1 MLCQGMFSV
10 TNLTSKS
17 NLLAQDRLLRKKK
30 SKLTSLW
37 KVIRFQRDNQEHFN
51 TVLDLKNLTL
61 SQITSED
68 NQKRCLNQ
76 IYPYSLVLKK
86 RPLFSFCFFLI
97 VGLVKNGTH
106 LAQKSNC
113 VGECRGA
120 SRCSV
125 SSEAHLGKG
134 RRKKIILVTR
144 VEEGSRHLQN
154 ILNSSSVKE
163 TPETMA
169 VCQILRQKQ
178 HTQKL
183 CNMNIEPG
191 INLRTASCTVCS
203 ETAFKSSLSTLPPK
217 NEIQQWYINRA
228 FLCLSL
234 LYSVCCVFY
243 IKRLFSL
250 LTVENMLRYPWR

>member
-1 MLCQGMFSV
+1 M
-10 TNLTSKS
+10 
-17 NLLAQDRLLRKKK
+17 
-30 SKLTSLW
+30 
-37 KVIRFQRDNQEHFN
+37 
-51 TVLDLKNLTL
+51 TL

-97 VGLVKNGTH
+97 VGLVKNGTY

-134 RRKKIILVTR
+134 RRKKIILVTC
-144 VEEGSRHLQN
+144 VEGSRHLQN

-203 ETAFKSSLSTLPPK
+203 ETTFKSSLSTLPPK
-217 NEIQQWYINRA
+217 NEIQ
-228 FLCLSL
+228 
-234 LYSVCCVFY
+234 
-243 IKRLFSL
+243 
-250 LTVENMLRYPWR
+250 